1 MNMGKASVNLILS
14 KKKEAKLS
22 KKLKLIFPVTA
33 GICLFVFIIIFVI
46 TITYV
51 NSNIYKFNLL
61 KKEAERLE
69 SKISAQ
75 KSSEGIYTV
84 SLNRLSSLDTL
95 LTNSMSFIAIL
106 PEITT
111 ANGSGISLSAANV
124 DEKGILSVSL
134 QASSSAALDDF
145 VTFLKKKEDK
155 KLYSEIVA
163 SSIIREKK
171 GIYHLGLSFKAN
183 KSLIQ

>member
-1 MNMGKASVNLILS
+1 MGKASVNLILS
-14 KKKEAKLS
+14 KKKETDVS
-22 KKLKLIFPVTA
+22 KKLKLIFPVAA
-33 GICLFVFIIIFVI
+33 GITLFVFIVVFVVS
-46 TITYV
+46 ITYV

-69 SKISAQ
+69 SKIMAQ
-75 KSSEGIYTV
+75 KSAEGIYTV
-84 SLNRLSSLDTL
+84 SLSRLSALDTI
-95 LTNSMSFIAIL
+95 LTKSMSFIAIL
-106 PEITT
+106 PEIS
-111 ANGSGISLSAANV
+111 AINGSGISLVSANV
-124 DEKGILSVSL
+124 DDKGSLSVSL
-134 QASSSAALDDF
+134 LASSSAALDDF

-171 GIYHLGLSFKAN
+171 GTYHLGLTFKVN